1 MNKAKLELIPIQNI
15 SDKRGVLSVL
25 EITDFETKRFFWIK
39 SIDPLLK
46 RGGHGHKKCTQIL
59 FAIAGEIELEI
70 INVEGSRLFILNE
83 SSDALFVPPGNWVEM
98 KFKNSNCILGVL
110 ADRVYEE
117 SDYVVSKPN

>member
-1 MNKAKLELIPIQNI
+1 MNKSKLELVRVRNI
-15 SDKRGVLSVL
+15 SDNRGVLSVL
-25 EITDFETKRFFWIK
+25 ELPDFETKRIFWIK

-70 INVEGSRLFILNE
+70 LNAEGSHLFILNE
-83 SSDALFVPPGNWVEM
+83 SSDALLVPPGNWVEM
-98 KFKNSNCILGVL
+98 KFQNSNCILGVL

-117 SDYVVSKPN
+117 SDYVLSKPK